1 MNNKKEIEREEL
13 HKTIWK
19 IANEL
24 RGSVDGWD
32 FKQYVL
38 GLLFYRFISENIENY
53 VNENQRKAGI
63 EDFKYRD
70 ISDEEALLGKTQI
83 LEADEV
89 DENAYITQLSK
100 VFVIDL
106 LSLNNKINKYE
117 VTSSQFFNSTK
128 KDMFINKVV
137 DNFYDYIEDNAYN
150 DRKQLLPEVSEVVMD
165 ELKTT
170 KYKMGEES
178 VDAYEISANV
188 SYVSDLG
195 YDKKVDVILT
205 KEDNKYSVVAY
216 NPASDDKTDTKK

>member
-1 MNNKKEIEREEL
+1 MLKSMKKSDI
-13 HKTIWK
+13 
-19 IANEL
+19 
-24 RGSVDGWD
+24 
-32 FKQYVL
+32 FKMFFALVS
-38 GLLFYRFISENIENY
+38 LFLIFGIVFYFY
-53 VNENQRKAGI
+53 GTLQRK
-63 EDFKYRD
+63 EEPVNVSKVEND
-70 ISDEEALLGKTQI
+70 IPTYGYYINDNASSYYKEEFAKLKGI

-89 DENAYITQLSK
+89 DESAYITQLAK

-150 DRKQLLPEVSEVVMD
+150 DRKQLLPEVNEVVMD

-170 KYKMGEES
+170 TYKMGNETI
-178 VDAYEISANV
+178 DAYEIGATV

-205 KEDNKYSVVAY
+205 KEENKYSVVAY
-216 NPASDDKTDTKK
+216 NPVSAKVNTEK

>member
-1 MNNKKEIEREEL
+1 MLKSMKKSDIFKMFFALISLFLIFGIVFYFYGTLQRKEEPVNVSKVENNIPEYNYYINDNASTYYKSEFAKLKEILDAE
-13 HKTIWK
+13 
-19 IANEL
+19 
-24 RGSVDGWD
+24 
-32 FKQYVL
+32 
-38 GLLFYRFISENIENY
+38 
-53 VNENQRKAGI
+53 
-63 EDFKYRD
+63 
-70 ISDEEALLGKTQI
+70 
-83 LEADEV
+83 EV
-89 DENAYITQLSK
+89 DDNAYITELAK
-100 VFVIDL
+100 VFIIDL
-106 LSLNNKINKYE
+106 LSLNNKFNKYE
-117 VTSSQFFNSTK
+117 VTSSQYFNTAK

-188 SYVSDLG
+188 SYVNDLG

-216 NPASDDKTDTKK
+216 NPVSDDKTDTKK

>member
-1 MNNKKEIEREEL
+1 MLKSMKKSDI
-13 HKTIWK
+13 
-19 IANEL
+19 
-24 RGSVDGWD
+24 
-32 FKQYVL
+32 FKMFFAL
-38 GLLFYRFISENIENY
+38 ISLFLIFGIVFYFY
-53 VNENQRKAGI
+53 GTLQRK
-63 EDFKYRD
+63 
-70 ISDEEALLGKTQI
+70 EEPVNVSKVENNI
-83 LEADEV
+83 PEYNYYIND
-89 DENAYITQLSK
+89 NAYITELAK
-100 VFVIDL
+100 VFIIDL

-117 VTSSQFFNSTK
+117 VTSSQYFNTAK

-188 SYVSDLG
+188 SYVNDLG

-216 NPASDDKTDTKK
+216 NPVSDDKTDTKK

>member
-1 MNNKKEIEREEL
+1 MLKSMKKSDI
-13 HKTIWK
+13 
-19 IANEL
+19 
-24 RGSVDGWD
+24 
-32 FKQYVL
+32 FKMFFALVS
-38 GLLFYRFISENIENY
+38 LFLIFGIVFYFY
-53 VNENQRKAGI
+53 GTLQRK
-63 EDFKYRD
+63 EEPVNVSKVEND
-70 ISDEEALLGKTQI
+70 IPTYGYYINDNASSYYKSEFAKLKEI

-89 DENAYITQLSK
+89 DENAYITQLAK

-106 LSLNNKINKYE
+106 LSLSNKINKYE

-216 NPASDDKTDTKK
+216 NPVSDDKTDTKK